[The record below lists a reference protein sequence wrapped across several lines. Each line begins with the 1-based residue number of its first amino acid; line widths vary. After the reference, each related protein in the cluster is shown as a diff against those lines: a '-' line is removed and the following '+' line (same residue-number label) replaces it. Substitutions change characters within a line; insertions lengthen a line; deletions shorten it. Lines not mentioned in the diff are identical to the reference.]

1 MLERGERKKGK
12 KRGKVRSWKNE
23 VSVYERKKRKWKRD
37 KCCNWE
43 TSPISDGRLLI
54 KFKSSSL
61 CKKENHEIF
70 FENERNKN
78 QQSKEKERGNIFF
91 LKKEEKL
98 KSREKRNNLQK
109 CQMREK
115 PNFTWEFPRNWIVDK
130 RPEKY
135 SNKRKEIKKTR
146 KKRKKKRKKKRREK
160 EK

>member
-1 MLERGERKKGK
+1 MKKCLWK
-12 KRGKVRSWKNE
+12 KE
-23 VSVYERKKRKWKRD
+23 RKWKRD

-78 QQSKEKERGNIFF
+78 QQSKEIFF
-91 LKKEEKL
+91 LKKRKKL

-109 CQMREK
+109 CQMREES
-115 PNFTWEFPRNWIVDK
+115 NFSWKNPMNWIVDK

-146 KKRKKKRKKKRREK
+146 KKGKKKRKKKRREK